1 MKLEIIISGREEAH
15 LAAEFMA
22 RITALRYPIISHTDI
37 VDAVKEEVAGIVA
50 EQVIEKVAK
59 APKVKKADPAPQL
72 APIDQ
77 VEELDVTFIKV
88 DRAALQRLAA
98 AKASG
103 GKAAQVK
110 EIIASYGT
118 KIIEVPEE
126 KLAELLSRLEAL
138 E

>member
-1 MKLEIIISGREEAH
+1 MKLEIIISGREEAR

-22 RITALRYPIISHTDI
+22 RITAIRFPVISTSDI
-37 VDAVKEEVAGIVA
+37 AEAVKEEAAGVVADQA
-50 EQVIEKVAK
+50 IEKAAK
-59 APKVKKADPAPQL
+59 PSKSKKPDAV
-72 APIDQ
+72 APIDTVAEPAVQ
-77 VEELDVTFIKV
+77 KV

-103 GKAAQVK
+103 GKAVEVK
-110 EIIASYGT
+110 AAIADYGT

-138 E
+138 